1 MFTDLFNSSVTG
13 IGSALNSIFMVS
25 SSRHFW
31 LFMVSYLVIA
41 LGIYLLS
48 RKQSGRGSFFSFLF
62 PSKIYT
68 HPSVLMDLKIW
79 VVVVLVVNA
88 GLFGL
93 LYTVVGYVSG
103 AVEQLFNLL
112 GADWQAGRN
121 TDAPTIGDRIVYTIV
136 ITCCIDFG
144 FFIMHYCQH
153 KISWLWAFHKVHHSA
168 EVLTPLTANRHHPVD
183 YILGAATAILLGSVG
198 TVVFS
203 RYHGAELDIYTVL
216 NTSAIH
222 FVYYMSANARHSHI
236 WVSFGPWLSTVFV
249 SPAMHQ
255 VHHSVDDKHFDKN
268 FGFVF
273 SFWDR
278 LFGCRYIP
286 VQNENIDVGLR
297 AGEQTYTGFVDCMCR
312 PFVESFAN
320 IRSTK
325 KWRRVI
331 STQ

>member
-1 MFTDLFNSSVTG
+1 MLTDYINTVVAGVGSV
-13 IGSALNSIFMVS
+13 LHSIFMVS
-25 SSRHFW
+25 SSRHYW

-41 LGIYLLS
+41 LGIYCLYRQRS
-48 RKQSGRGSFFSFLF
+48 DQGSFLKFLF

-68 HPSVLMDLKIW
+68 HPSAIMDLKIW

-103 AVEQLFNLL
+103 AIGQLFDLL
-112 GADWQAGRN
+112 GAGWQAER
-121 TDAPTIGDRIVYTIV
+121 TAESPTVGDRIVYTVV

-183 YILGAATAILLGSVG
+183 YTLGAATAILLGAIG

-203 RYHGAELDIYTVL
+203 RLYGAELDIYTVL

-222 FVYYMSANARHSHI
+222 FFYYMSANARHSHI
-236 WVSFGPWLSTVFV
+236 WVSFGPWLSMIFV

-255 VHHSVDDKHFDKN
+255 IHHSIDDRHFDKN

-286 VQNENIDVGLR
+286 SQQETIAVGLR
-297 AGEQTYTGFVDCMCR
+297 PGERGYNGFIDSMYRPFVDC
-312 PFVESFAN
+312 FEG
-320 IRSTK
+320 IRSTR
-325 KWRRVI
+325 KWRRY
-331 STQ
+331 STP